1 MALQMAQKGSLW
13 PSVMIALEPVWRK
26 VKLNWANIANVSIT
40 IRWKMSICYTLYGA
54 IETVLAQLLLELS
67 QFGAS

>member
-40 IRWKMSICYTLYGA
+40 IKY
-54 IETVLAQLLLELS
+54 
-67 QFGAS
+67 